1 MKKKV
6 WIILGIIVIL
16 VIVIFLV
23 TKINPK
29 KEEKEE
35 DKIPVY
41 NADVVCSLSGVDTF
55 EEEIE
60 EYSLKAYLTIKDN
73 MVMKAILVGVS
84 SDVGNITQTQ
94 EIINDYNKIN
104 GINAKVSLSNGK
116 LLTEV
121 EYNYEVIDL
130 DEVKRELGYLL
141 IDDSIFLKVKSL
153 PVSLHDYQKYE
164 LQDYECN

>member
-6 WIILGIIVIL
+6 WIILGVIFLL
-16 VIVIFLV
+16 VIVLFLV
-23 TKINPK
+23 IK
-29 KEEKEE
+29 KNTIDEEKEE

-41 NADVVCSLSGVDTF
+41 NADVVCSLSGIDTF
-55 EEEIE
+55 EDEED
-60 EYSLKAYLTIKDN
+60 EYSLKSYLTIKDN
-73 MVMKAILVGVS
+73 LVIKAILVGVS
-84 SDVGNITQTQ
+84 SDIGNITQTQ
-94 EIINDYNKIN
+94 EIINEYNKIK
-104 GINAKVSLSNGK
+104 GISAKVFISKEK
-116 LLTEV
+116 LVTEV

-153 PVSLHDYQKYE
+153 PVLLADYQKYE